1 MRYLFIFVLAIGIT
15 SFLAVD
21 CAKSDSQNDTKPA
34 KMKITIGTSV
44 FEATLY
50 DNETAKAFKPLLP
63 LTINMIELNGNEKYH
78 YLQSSLPTKADAT
91 GKIQAGDLM
100 LYGGN
105 CLVLFY
111 KTFNT
116 TYTYTRIGRISDAT
130 GLSVAAGN
138 ANVTVTIDLK

>member
-1 MRYLFIFVLAIGIT
+1 MRYLFIFILAIGIT
-15 SFLAVD
+15 SFLETD
-21 CAKSDSQNDTKPA
+21 CTKGDSQNSIKPA

-50 DNETAKAFKPLLP
+50 DNETAKALKPLLP
-63 LTINMIELNGNEKYH
+63 LTINMTELNGNEKYH

-100 LYGGN
+100 LYGDN
-105 CLVLFY
+105 YLVLFY

-116 TYTYTRIGRISDAT
+116 TYAYTRIGRINDAT
-130 GLSVAAGN
+130 GLSMAAGN
-138 ANVTVTIDLK
+138 ANVTVTMDLK